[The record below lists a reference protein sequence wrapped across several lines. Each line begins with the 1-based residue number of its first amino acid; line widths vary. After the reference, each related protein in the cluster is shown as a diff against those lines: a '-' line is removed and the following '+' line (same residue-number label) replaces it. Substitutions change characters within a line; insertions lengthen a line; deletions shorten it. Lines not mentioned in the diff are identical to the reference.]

1 MPCDAQHRRKRFP
14 QMARRPESSPGRL
27 TPAGAR
33 APEPPGRPA
42 FWGMT
47 LRESVCPDELSR
59 RYSIIYGLDL
69 LCFMAYLVDVPFSR
83 AVMRKRSAL
92 LTPGEET

>member
-1 MPCDAQHRRKRFP
+1 MSRVRLPRCA
-14 QMARRPESSPGRL
+14 ARRQIQPW
-27 TPAGAR
+27 
-33 APEPPGRPA
+33 RPA

-47 LRESVCPDELSR
+47 LRENVCPDERSR
-59 RYSIIYGLDL
+59 RRSIIYGLDL

-92 LTPGEET
+92 LTTGEET